1 MSFDKI
7 ISIPGLSGLYQMVAQ
22 MRNGG
27 FIVESMAD
35 GKRQPVSSTQRII
48 MLKDIA
54 IYTMEEDVPLYEVF
68 KKMKDQDALA
78 LSVDPKSDP
87 ADLKSCLKTIFPEF
101 DQERV
106 HASDIRKM
114 FSWYKIVKE
123 IIGTP
128 ESEQAMRA
136 ELNGDAGISA
146 VAPEVAEAVVAQEEA
161 PAKKTTR
168 KKKSDESAAEV
179 NAEAT
184 PKKTTRK
191 STKSSAE

>member
-7 ISIPGLSGLYQMVAQ
+7 ISIPGLSGLFQMVAQ

-35 GKRQPVSSTQRII
+35 GKRQPVSATQRII

-68 KKMKDQDALA
+68 KKMKDQEALA

-136 ELNGDAGISA
+136 ELNGEAGIPA
-146 VAPEVAEAVVAQEEA
+146 VDPEVAEAVVAQEET

-179 NAEAT
+179 NAEAA